1 MGLDVKRICAAL
13 SRAALFLGLM
23 GATLWRE
30 NVLHGGEPR
39 ARAEAARGPRGL
51 QSLR

>member
-1 MGLDVKRICAAL
+1 MGLDVKRICAAM
-13 SRAALFLGLM
+13 SRAALFLTLM

-30 NVLHGGEPR
+30 NVLHGVDPR
-39 ARAEAARGPRGL
+39 AEEEARRGPRGL